1 MNYIICFILGY
12 LVGTVNPSY
21 FFALKK
27 GFDIRKK
34 GSGNAGASNAFITM
48 GKSIGVLCIFLD
60 ILKAYGIVELSTYL
74 FSDEPYVFVVTASAC
89 ILGHIFPFYMKFRGG
104 KGLACIGGAL
114 LAYSPWV
121 FLIALLVEAAI
132 AFSIDYICVVPIS
145 ASVVLPI
152 LYGII
157 ERDIIGMLFLMSV
170 GAIIIWR
177 HKENIIRIKNGTE
190 LHLSFIWDKEKEL
203 ERQKQF
209 IKSDELL

>member
-89 ILGHIFPFYMKFRGG
+89 MLGHIFPFYMKFRGG

>member
-157 ERDIIGMLFLMSV
+157 ERDIIGMLFLMFV
-170 GAIIIWR
+170 GAIIIWK
-177 HKENIIRIKNGTE
+177 HKENLMRIKNGTE
-190 LHLSFIWDKEKEL
+190 LHLSFIWNKEKEL

>member
-89 ILGHIFPFYMKFRGG
+89 MLGHIFPFYMKFRGG

-203 ERQKQF
+203 ERQK
-209 IKSDELL
+209 

>member
-152 LYGII
+152 LHGII

>member
-48 GKSIGVLCIFLD
+48 GKSVGVLCIFLD
-60 ILKAYGIVELSTYL
+60 ILKAYGIIELSIYL
-74 FSDEPYVFVVTASAC
+74 FSDEPYAFVVTACAC

-114 LAYSPWV
+114 LAYSPLAFFIV
-121 FLIALLVEAAI
+121 LLVEAVI

-157 ERDIIGMLFLMSV
+157 ERDIIGMLCLMSV

-177 HKENIIRIKNGTE
+177 HKENLIRIKNGTE
-190 LHLSFIWDKEKEL
+190 LHLSFIWNKEKEL
-203 ERQKQF
+203 ERQKQLLN
-209 IKSDELL
+209 SEELL

>member
-48 GKSIGVLCIFLD
+48 GKSVGVLCIFLD
-60 ILKAYGIVELSTYL
+60 ILKAYGIIELSTYL

>member
-1 MNYIICFILGY
+1 M
-12 LVGTVNPSY
+12 
-21 FFALKK
+21 
-27 GFDIRKK
+27 
-34 GSGNAGASNAFITM
+34 
-48 GKSIGVLCIFLD
+48 
-60 ILKAYGIVELSTYL
+60 
-74 FSDEPYVFVVTASAC
+74 
-89 ILGHIFPFYMKFRGG
+89 LGHIFPFYMKFRGG
-104 KGLACIGGAL
+104 KGQRAGGAL

-121 FLIALLVEAAI
+121 FLIALLVEASAI

-177 HKENIIRIKNGTE
+177 HKENIIRIKNSTE

>member
-12 LVGTVNPSY
+12 LVGIVNPSY

>member
-89 ILGHIFPFYMKFRGG
+89 MLGHIFPFYMKFRGG

-152 LYGII
+152 LYVII